1 MSESL
6 EFILKQLEACENESG
21 HVLLAT
27 PTDIGAWVTSSGE
40 WDCFLF
46 RTEGAETSA
55 PEEIVIGLWHLSQH
69 ISIEEDQGQYTILRT
84 TRQNRL
90 HFCGFIADLIEK
102 LETMDFARA
111 LELTIEEWRSRWRL
125 RATDLS
131 FIQRVG
137 LFGELVALRDFLGSQ
152 NVNDTEP
159 WVARDSGKG
168 LHDFDFGSQLFE
180 VKSTTQGVAE
190 IHIFDEAQLHH
201 REGLFLLLVKL
212 EMSEDGNSIDDLT
225 NEILSLID
233 SALSREIF
241 LDKLDRTGF
250 SFGKF
255 EEDRFIVRSKR
266 YWESSSESPFIQAD
280 DIDREIRF
288 PMNISYNVLEENVPF
303 REVADFLSLLNIP
316 D

>member
-1 MSESL
+1 MSELLDS
-6 EFILKQLEACENESG
+6 ILNQIRACEANPGSLLPATSG
-21 HVLLAT
+21 N
-27 PTDIGAWVTSSGE
+27 IGAYVTCDGE
-40 WDCFLF
+40 WDIFLF
-46 RTEGAETSA
+46 ANPGAQTSA
-55 PEEIVIGLWHLSQH
+55 PQEIVNGLWKFSNE
-69 ISIEEDQGQYTILRT
+69 ISIEGEQNQFTALRT

-90 HFCGFIADLIEK
+90 HFSGFIADLIEK
-102 LETMDFARA
+102 LDTMDFAEA
-111 LELTIEEWRSRWRL
+111 LNLTLAEWRSRWRM

-137 LFGELVALRDFLGSQ
+137 LFGELVALRDFLGSN

-168 LHDFDFGSQLFE
+168 LHDFDFGLQIFE

-201 REGLFLLLVKL
+201 REGLSLLLVKL

-241 LDKLDRTGF
+241 LSKLDRTGF

-266 YWESSSESPFIQAD
+266 YWESSPDSPFIQAE

-303 REVADFLSLLNIP
+303 REIADFLSLLNIP